1 MSGTS
6 WWGGKPR
13 RHCPALSC
21 VAVHLRHFAVAG
33 MRGGHGARMEPEPTV
48 RRCVLVILR
57 GLRLHLLAP
66 GGLRASPVHA
76 CDRRRAGALHASPVH
91 ACDRRHA
98 ARSAPQVAPALL
110 RKAGGATSAQTHD
123 DAEAAGWRAG
133 ADDAGADGRELRQR
147 SPKLCDDSDL
157 GGGNATIKSR
167 LEKLCGASRPP
178 RRASARTSA
187 CARRSLE
194 AHR

>member
-66 GGLRASPVHA
+66 GGLR
-76 CDRRRAGALHASPVH
+76 ASPVH